1 MPSSL
6 IYRSSLNY
14 FPAHQSLTINSM
26 HLQSTYT
33 PYLQLLFNR
42 WSIWNTVQQ
51 LQRSGFAE
59 IVDVFKLLA
68 ILEEKL
74 HRGCLAGF

>member
-1 MPSSL
+1 
-6 IYRSSLNY
+6 
-14 FPAHQSLTINSM
+14 M

-51 LQRSGFAE
+51 LQRSCFAE